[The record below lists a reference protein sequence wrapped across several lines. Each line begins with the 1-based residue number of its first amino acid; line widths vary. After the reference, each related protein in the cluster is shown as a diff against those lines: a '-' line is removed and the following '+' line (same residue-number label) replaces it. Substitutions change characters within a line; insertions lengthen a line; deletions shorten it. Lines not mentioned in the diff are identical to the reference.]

1 MGLKDYQE
9 RLLELLE
16 QMELD
21 MCQLYKLLA
30 EKFPKY
36 ANLWTTLSQQ
46 EILHAKWVKE
56 LSDMAKD
63 EKVVFDEKVT
73 RTYTVKKVLDMIQD
87 TYAKTQANKI
97 SLMSA
102 LSICR
107 DFEQSILE
115 REFYNYF
122 ITKDPDA
129 KALINQIKAETLDHQ
144 SKVKKAW
151 EEERKVALNAPRKV

>member
-1 MGLKDYQE
+1 MVLKDYQE

-16 QMELD
+16 QLELD
-21 MCQLYKLLA
+21 MSNLYKLLA

-36 ANLWTTLSQQ
+36 ADLWATLSEQ

-56 LSDMAKD
+56 LSVLAKD

-73 RTYTVKKVLDMIQD
+73 RTYTVKKVLEMIQD

-115 REFYNYF
+115 KEFYNYF

-129 KALINQIKAETLDHQ
+129 RALINQIRTETLDHQ
-144 SKVKKAW
+144 VRVKKAW
-151 EEERKVALNAPRKV
+151 EEERKVALNVTRKV